1 MLFWH
6 LVLKVLSHN
15 SYRCNQ
21 QKCYVETIQFLDHLN
36 DLLIMLLFYHYS
48 SLIIKPVFLKF
59 FFLCLKS
66 KIVQLKT
73 QFDMHFDS
81 YRQGHVKKYQT
92 LLWTL
97 QKMQNWLFLISF
109 TISDYFATNFQKRC
123 NSGIKTDLKK
133 FDLVKPISNRE
144 MVKKQHCCFV
154 TIFLHTYMIS
164 IWFNNSGA

>member
-1 MLFWH
+1 MFFWH

-15 SYRCNQ
+15 SYRCNL
-21 QKCYVETIQFLDHLN
+21 QKCYIETIQFLDHLN

-81 YRQGHVKKYQT
+81 YRQMIWRHFQFLKCYIFINFVVLNNLIKLNYFLKVY
-92 LLWTL
+92 LW
-97 QKMQNWLFLISF
+97 
-109 TISDYFATNFQKRC
+109 
-123 NSGIKTDLKK
+123 
-133 FDLVKPISNRE
+133 KPIKFS
-144 MVKKQHCCFV
+144 F
-154 TIFLHTYMIS
+154 
-164 IWFNNSGA
+164 SGCLKLLQ

>member
-1 MLFWH
+1 M
-6 LVLKVLSHN
+6 SHN
-15 SYRCNQ
+15 SYRCNL
-21 QKCYVETIQFLDHLN
+21 QKCYIETIQFLDHLN

-97 QKMQNWLFLISF
+97 QKMQKLIVLTNFYNFWLF
-109 TISDYFATNFQKRC
+109 C
-123 NSGIKTDLKK
+123 NKFSENMQLGDQNWPKK
-133 FDLVKPISNRE
+133 FDVVKPISIRE
-144 MVKKQHCCFV
+144 MVIKQHCCFV
-154 TIFLHTYMIS
+154 TIFFQTCMIS
-164 IWFNNSGA
+164 IWFNNFGA